1 MVAAGVTN
9 LVMSSY
15 GDKISLIYDEIN
27 VYGPMTRYGV
37 LDTEN
42 NEFALSNLIT
52 EGFTM
57 GYATTKEESITLVS
71 SSSGT
76 LSFKTIVSLEADEIN
91 AKEKTFL
98 ETLLEPLPGD
108 ETTKALIF
116 GSTLVIVAVIFL
128 YLVVSLRRS
137 NREEEEEILS
147 ASIVVSEDDVEIMV
161 EIEADDAAIAIN
173 LDAEELVVQSVVAP
187 KVAIVE
193 EPEVTLEQSLAA
205 KAESGEGNSRLERRM
220 KRKQQR
226 ELVELT
232 EQMISNVPQPPSID
246 LPPIDA
252 EVQPTDLPALPPV
265 DGAPLPPLPM
275 PGMTVPQKEAKCV
288 ECSAKF
294 TIKDLRLTK
303 VKCPICD
310 AVVQL

>member
-1 MVAAGVTN
+1 M
-9 LVMSSY
+9 
-15 GDKISLIYDEIN
+15 
-27 VYGPMTRYGV
+27 
-37 LDTEN
+37 
-42 NEFALSNLIT
+42 
-52 EGFTM
+52 
-57 GYATTKEESITLVS
+57 
-71 SSSGT
+71 
-76 LSFKTIVSLEADEIN
+76 
-91 AKEKTFL
+91 
-98 ETLLEPLPGD
+98 
-108 ETTKALIF
+108 
-116 GSTLVIVAVIFL
+116 
-128 YLVVSLRRS
+128 VVSLRRS

>member
-1 MVAAGVTN
+1 
-9 LVMSSY
+9 
-15 GDKISLIYDEIN
+15 
-27 VYGPMTRYGV
+27 MTRYGV

-91 AKEKTFL
+91 VKEKTFL

-137 NREEEEEILS
+137 NREEEEEIPS

-232 EQMISNVPQPPSID
+232 EQMINNVPQPPSID

-265 DGAPLPPLPM
+265 DGAPQPPLPM